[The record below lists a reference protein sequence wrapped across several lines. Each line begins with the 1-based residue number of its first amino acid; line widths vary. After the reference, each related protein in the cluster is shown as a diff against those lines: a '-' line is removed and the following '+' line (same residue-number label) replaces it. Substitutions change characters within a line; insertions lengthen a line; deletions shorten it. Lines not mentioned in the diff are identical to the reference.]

1 MGLNIVILDEYS
13 FEHENQTSTLGIV
26 SCYIIFNL
34 SIIKRKK
41 WAINAVVTFLVVTI
55 QQKKISKEKFKS
67 IFVSK

>member
-41 WAINAVVTFLVVTI
+41 WAINTVVTFLVVTI
-55 QQKKISKEKFKS
+55 QQKKFLKRNLKAF
-67 IFVSK
+67 FVSK